1 MVIKWIIVKV
11 DRTFCTSGKALIQ
24 LVDPSC

>member
-1 MVIKWIIVKV
+1 MVNKWIIVKV

-24 LVDPSC
+24 LADPSY